1 MSPAGNTGQGDD
13 DFDIFGPLERSGVAR
28 GLALV
33 LGAVILG
40 AILLPSGT
48 RPPLSAAATAAAT
61 TTTTAATAPPSTP
74 ANNTPASSTT
84 TTTAP
89 VNVSPS
95 SIKVLVANGTNTN
108 GAAAAVASFLNGKGF
123 GTLSPIDAL
132 TTVSASQV
140 YAIGGAT
147 GAAHQVAT
155 ALGLSAS
162 SVEPTGMPVPV
173 ASTGSATVV
182 VIVGPDLT
190 SRA

>member
-1 MSPAGNTGQGDD
+1 MSPADDTGQGDD
-13 DFDIFGPLERSGVAR
+13 DFDIFGPLERSGVGR

-48 RPPLSAAATAAAT
+48 RPPLSAAATAATT
-61 TTTTAATAPPSTP
+61 TTTTAPSAPLSQGAP
-74 ANNTPASSTT
+74 NTQAST

-147 GAAHQVAT
+147 GAARQVAS

>member
-1 MSPAGNTGQGDD
+1 MSPVGGAGHGDD

-28 GLALV
+28 GVVLV
-33 LGAVILG
+33 LAAIIVG
-40 AILLPSGT
+40 AILLPSAT
-48 RPPLSAAATAAAT
+48 RAPLSGAATAAT
-61 TTTTAATAPPSTP
+61 TTPSSPSGSSGPSGSTAPSAST
-74 ANNTPASSTT
+74 TT

-89 VNVSPS
+89 VNQAPS
-95 SIKVLVANGTNTN
+95 TIKVLVANGTNTN
-108 GAAAAVASFLNGKGF
+108 GAAAAVSSFLNGKGF

-132 TTVSASQV
+132 TTVGASQV

-147 GAAHQVAT
+147 GAAREVAT

-162 SVEPTGMPVPV
+162 SVQAVGMPVPV
-173 ASTGSATVV
+173 SSVGSATVV